1 MDYIHEK
8 LIPQR
13 NIQGNKKMNPSGGD
27 LFIVDNSLTGWTGIK
42 YLEQWTEIST
52 SFDIAT
58 GS

>member
-8 LIPQR
+8 LVPQR

-42 YLEQWTEIST
+42 
-52 SFDIAT
+52 
-58 GS
+58 